1 MGGCSSP
8 LIQSILPSNQQTYN
22 GMNVNM
28 TKPTTPVN
36 IPTYNS
42 SYAAYQPT
50 SLPSQNVPA
59 VDNSMANV
67 MAGMNL
73 VNYNPGSQLSGLSG
87 LSQIGIGAPQAS
99 LGMPTITA
107 QSAPKVK

>member
-1 MGGCSSP
+1 MGGCASP
-8 LIQSILPSNQQTYN
+8 LVSSILPSNQQTYN

-28 TKPTTPVN
+28 TTPTAPVN
-36 IPTYNS
+36 MPTYNP

-50 SLPSQNVPA
+50 PLPSTNVPA

-73 VNYNPGSQLSGLSG
+73 VNYNPNQLSGLSG
-87 LSQIGIGAPQAS
+87 LSQLGIGVPQAS

-107 QSAPKVK
+107 QSAQKVK